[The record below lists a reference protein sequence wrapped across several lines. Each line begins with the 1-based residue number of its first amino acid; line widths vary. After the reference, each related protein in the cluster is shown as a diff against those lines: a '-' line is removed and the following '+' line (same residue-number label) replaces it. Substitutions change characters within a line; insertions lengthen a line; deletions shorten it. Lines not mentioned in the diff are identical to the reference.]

1 MISKSQLKQ
10 CIESLPESFT
20 LNELMERLVLISKI
34 DLGNEQSEKG
44 ETLSDSEVD
53 EEVKKWFLG
62 VDNFMNMACVA
73 IRTIHHSS
81 YIGALQS

>member
-10 CIESLPESFT
+10 CIEFLPESFT

-34 DLGNEQSEKG
+34 DLGNEQSKKG
-44 ETLSDSEVD
+44 ETLSESEVD

-62 VDNFMNMACVA
+62 
-73 IRTIHHSS
+73 S
-81 YIGALQS
+81 